1 MALEKNSVYIAEI
14 EGIGINGEGIARIEN
29 TPVFI
34 PCTLPGEKVNVKIVA
49 TKKGYAYGKLID
61 VITPADERAREECPV
76 FGKCGGCQLQ
86 HMKYKDQLAF
96 KTVIVQDTLRK
107 VGKINVA
114 VPSCKKSDLKLGY
127 RNKLQLPIGTNKS
140 TNHPLV
146 GFYASNSHRI
156 IDINSCPLHP
166 DWNEKLISIIKK
178 FMTKYMI
185 SGYNEESKTGT
196 IRHIVARQI
205 GKQLQITVVIND
217 DTLKNSD
224 DLVAM
229 LEKEFGDP
237 SVFININQED
247 TNVILGDRYI
257 QLAGEGDLYTLDMD
271 HKVVVSV
278 DSFMQVNHFIKTKLY
293 NKAVE
298 ISEVTEDD
306 TVIDA
311 YCGIGILSA
320 LFAEHAKHTYGIEIV
335 PSAIENAM
343 FVAKE
348 NLLTQKLTFI
358 CGDCKIELPKLFDSI
373 SGERQGKVV
382 TLIDPPRKGVDREI
396 IDVLLQNLPDKII
409 YISCNPATL
418 ARDLGMLLGTID
430 LPEYNT
436 QTPKYE
442 LSYIQPYDMFPQT
455 KHVETLVCLK
465 RK

>member
-1 MALEKNSVYIAEI
+1 
-14 EGIGINGEGIARIEN
+14 
-29 TPVFI
+29 
-34 PCTLPGEKVNVKIVA
+34 
-49 TKKGYAYGKLID
+49 
-61 VITPADERAREECPV
+61 
-76 FGKCGGCQLQ
+76 
-86 HMKYKDQLAF
+86 
-96 KTVIVQDTLRK
+96 
-107 VGKINVA
+107 
-114 VPSCKKSDLKLGY
+114 
-127 RNKLQLPIGTNKS
+127 
-140 TNHPLV
+140 
-146 GFYASNSHRI
+146 
-156 IDINSCPLHP
+156 
-166 DWNEKLISIIKK
+166 
-178 FMTKYMI
+178 MTKYMI